1 MSRFAFLGLLVATT
15 TLVQAQTNIARDTIL
30 WRVDSF
36 RDTSSGE
43 ELTIGSEFTTFGKNA
58 IEWSQQSGEFVMR
71 FEITSTSGHWPD
83 LSVPGSTNYKV
94 RYRGRTGV
102 IRIVKPGPLDDVKI
116 ELEFLERGAN
126 TMPFVFHVQQFVKKS
141 S

>member
-1 MSRFAFLGLLVATT
+1 
-15 TLVQAQTNIARDTIL
+15 
-30 WRVDSF
+30 
-36 RDTSSGE
+36 
-43 ELTIGSEFTTFGKNA
+43 
-58 IEWSQQSGEFVMR
+58 
-71 FEITSTSGHWPD
+71 